1 VPGVHTAAIAFR
13 LGKVPWR
20 GYESQN
26 RRGAGE
32 IIQFLFFFSI
42 SLSLFFDD
50 FGNSDHGAT
59 NYRREI

>member
-1 VPGVHTAAIAFR
+1 VPGVHAAAIAVQVWQSTF
-13 LGKVPWR
+13 GEGMKA
-20 GYESQN
+20 

-50 FGNSDHGAT
+50 FSNGYYGAT
-59 NYRREI
+59 NYRPEI